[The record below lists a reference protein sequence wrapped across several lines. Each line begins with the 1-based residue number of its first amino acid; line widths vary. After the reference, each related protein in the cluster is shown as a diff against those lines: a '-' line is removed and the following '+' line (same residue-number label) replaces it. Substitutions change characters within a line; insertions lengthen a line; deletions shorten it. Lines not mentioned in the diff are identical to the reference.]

1 MPNGRLEKNYEP
13 KRLTS
18 FSTMFKVGIQVPLIK
33 IFSLVSLNKPK
44 KVPENAGQFF
54 PTNYA
59 KLNINDLQQR
69 NHAS

>member
-1 MPNGRLEKNYEP
+1 MPNGRLEKNYKP

-44 KVPENAGQFF
+44 KVQENAGQ
-54 PTNYA
+54 TNYA
-59 KLNINDLQQR
+59 KLNLNDLQQR